1 MLLRSRTMVVARRN
15 VGGSRRDMGRYTG
28 PACRLCRQAG
38 EKLFLKGTRCQ
49 TPKCAI
55 ERRRRAPGDRGGR
68 RRRRPSDYALR
79 LIEKQKLRYSYGLL
93 EGQFVRYLKRAKKE
107 SGVTG
112 QRLLQLL
119 ERRLD
124 NTVFRLNFAAN
135 RTQARQLVTH
145 GHFLVNGRKADIPS
159 ILLRQNDVV
168 AWKEASQSR
177 DFVGILAD
185 ASPQRDLPSWLSL
198 DPNTGEG
205 RVIALPEL
213 TDADAAVDTR
223 LIVEFY
229 R

>member
-1 MLLRSRTMVVARRN
+1 
-15 VGGSRRDMGRYTG
+15 MGRYTG

-55 ERRRRAPGDRGGR
+55 ERRRRAPGDRR
-68 RRRRPSDYALR
+68 MRRRRPSDYALR

-124 NTVFRLNFAAN
+124 NTVFRLNFAAS
-135 RTQARQLVTH
+135 RGQARQLVTH

-159 ILLRQNDVV
+159 IILRQNDVV
-168 AWKEASQSR
+168 SWKETSKSR
-177 DFVGILAD
+177 DFVGILA
-185 ASPQRDLPSWLSL
+185 AGSPQRDLPVWLSR
-198 DPNTGEG
+198 DPSTGEG